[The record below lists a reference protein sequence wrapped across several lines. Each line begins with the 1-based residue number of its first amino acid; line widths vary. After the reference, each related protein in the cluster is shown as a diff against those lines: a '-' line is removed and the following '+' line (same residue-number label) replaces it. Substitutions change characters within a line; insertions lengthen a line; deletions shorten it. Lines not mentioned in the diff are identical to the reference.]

1 MSPKPET
8 PPPVAAHNF
17 LLQIPFSTPPP
28 SSLIQNSPPPP
39 SKMAPARLRLLF
51 LLLPF
56 LSLFL
61 LRPTSAILCHPE
73 DKAVLLRIKS
83 SLNNPYLLASWD
95 PDVDCCDWYCLK
107 CHYKTHR
114 VISLFFLAADLP
126 GHIPSAIGDLT
137 YLQDLTLHKLSN
149 LSGPIPESFTK
160 LKYLNYMTLS
170 WLNLTGP
177 IPSFLGQLKNLTH
190 LNLSFNKLNGG
201 IPNSLS
207 TIPGLGYIGLDRNQ
221 LTGKIPASLANLKG
235 NSLYLILSH
244 NSLSGELPETFAG
257 VDFGQL
263 DLSRNRL
270 QGDASL
276 LFGRSKSTSYID
288 ISRNQ
293 FKFDLSKMEFNE
305 SLTWLDMNHNKIY
318 GSIPKT
324 MAGLE
329 LQFLNVS
336 YNRLCG
342 EIPVGGRLQ
351 GFDYSVYFHNR
362 CLCGAPLASCK

>member
-1 MSPKPET
+1 MSP
-8 PPPVAAHNF
+8 
-17 LLQIPFSTPPP
+17 
-28 SSLIQNSPPPP
+28 
-39 SKMAPARLRLLF
+39 ARRLL
-51 LLLPF
+51 LLLPL
-56 LSLFL
+56 LSLSL
-61 LRPTSAILCHPE
+61 LRPASAILCHPE
-73 DKAVLLRIKS
+73 DKEVLLRIKS
-83 SLNNPYLLASWD
+83 ALNNPYLLASWN
-95 PDVDCCDWYCLK
+95 PDVDCCHWYCLK

-114 VISLFFLAADLP
+114 VISLFFLASDLP
-126 GHIPSAIGDLT
+126 GQIPSAIGDLT

-149 LSGPIPESFTK
+149 FSGPIPKSFTK

-177 IPSFLGQLKNLTH
+177 IPSFLGQLKNLTY

-201 IPNSLS
+201 IPDSLS

-257 VDFGQL
+257 VDFGKL
-263 DLSRNRL
+263 DLSRNML

-276 LFGRSKSTSYID
+276 VFGRNKSTYYID

-293 FKFDLSKMEFNE
+293 FAFDLSKVELNE
-305 SLTWLDMNHNKIY
+305 SLKTLDMNHNKIY
-318 GSIPKT
+318 GSIPKS
-324 MAGLE
+324 MVSI
-329 LQFLNVS
+329 QFLNVS

-342 EIPVGGRLQ
+342 EIPVGGQLQ
-351 GFDYSVYFHNR
+351 SFDYSVYFHNR